1 MGGIMKRRG
10 NATVIGLLTFLLLAT
25 FGAAAYFVSR
35 AYIAQNNQLLA
46 VELISKQKQ
55 KTAELE
61 KMVRRLES
69 EWQVAADESE
79 NAMAQLDQLQ
89 GLIQNQNQEI
99 DYLLDNLQ
107 SISNQLAAAVAVE
120 VNLNRRLVQL
130 DKEKNDAVEMAAGLA
145 DQLKALEK
153 EFESA
158 KNLPPVVITTN
169 TNPSTV
175 AGLPLGEVELRLKE
189 LEAIKKKNSRISVEP
204 DPEEKPPLNSSLVTG
219 AVRKVDAKF
228 GFVVLDVGAP
238 DGVKAGDVFSVMRGD
253 EHVGQLRV
261 RKMLSGLPICDIIAD
276 KTIKTILQGDQVQQL
291 K

>member
-1 MGGIMKRRG
+1 MNRQG

-35 AYIAQNNQLLA
+35 AYIAQNNQALA
-46 VELISKQKQ
+46 VKSITKQKQ
-55 KTAELE
+55 KTTELE
-61 KMVRRLES
+61 QFVRRLES
-69 EWQVAADESE
+69 EWRIAAEESG

-107 SISNQLAAAVAVE
+107 SVSNQLAAAIADE
-120 VNLNRRLVQL
+120 ANLNRRLLQL

-153 EFESA
+153 EFESSN
-158 KNLPPVVITTN
+158 NLPPVVIATN
-169 TNPSTV
+169 SSPPTV

-189 LEAIKKKNSRISVEP
+189 LEAIKKKNGVVPVEP
-204 DPEEKPPLNSSLVTG
+204 DSLKKASLGASLVTG

-228 GFVVLDVGAP
+228 GFVVLDVGAS
-238 DGVKAGDVFSVMRGD
+238 DGVKAGDVFSVTRVN
-253 EHVGQLRV
+253 EPVGQLRV

-276 KTIKTILQGDQVQQL
+276 KTTKTILQGDQVRQL